1 MHNTSWHSQ
10 KYDFQYI
17 LQFPQKERKMIIW
30 QQKINGNKS
39 DWKKKKDKI
48 PPFSNSANLGEHSIE
63 FYNSEDY
70 KRQSVIKQ
78 F

>member
-1 MHNTSWHSQ
+1 MDVSEQTEHWKEYMHNTSWHSQ

-39 DWKKKKDKI
+39 DWKKKKTKYHL
-48 PPFSNSANLGEHSIE
+48 S
-63 FYNSEDY
+63 
-70 KRQSVIKQ
+70 
-78 F
+78 